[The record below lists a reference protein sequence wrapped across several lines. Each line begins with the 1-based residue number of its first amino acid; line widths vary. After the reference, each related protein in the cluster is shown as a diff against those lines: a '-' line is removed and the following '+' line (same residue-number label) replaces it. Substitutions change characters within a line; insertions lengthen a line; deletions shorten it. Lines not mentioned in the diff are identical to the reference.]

1 LGISASYGTLDT
13 TFEEKRTSVPAG
25 LQGLAQGNSL
35 RGVPRRSGT
44 QPEYRSIPGTQAKKL
59 DQEAAEIFD
68 QRTQTRESA
77 DQYVPVTVSLATVLL
92 LAALSQ
98 PIRTSSIRACLI
110 ALAFLVLLAP
120 LWRILTL
127 PRL

>member
-1 LGISASYGTLDT
+1 MELSIPLSKKNEPLFRQVYKGLRKAILSGA
-13 TFEEKRTSVPAG
+13 FPAG
-25 LQGLAQGNSL
+25 PALM
-35 RGVPRRSGT
+35 
-44 QPEYRSIPGTQAKKL
+44 PEYRSVAGTQAKKL

-68 QRTQTRESA
+68 QRTQTRGSA